1 MDDQRPRTG
10 EVIDGD
16 VTGGYTTRTWSYE
29 RRVPGIPI
37 LGVALLALGVI
48 LLINQLFPGAVSL
61 AFSAAGTLIGV
72 LFLAWWA
79 RGGWGLY
86 PGILFT
92 ALSLPGLLIGLG
104 LLPQR
109 DGYSTLLLGLGLL
122 AVAAIRVRDH
132 RGFGW
137 QGFLGVILAL
147 VGGAAIAGNIGVGAL
162 VWAGILIAAGAAI
175 ILRR

>member
-1 MDDQRPRTG
+1 MRDELRTG
-10 EVIDGD
+10 EVI
-16 VTGGYTTRTWSYE
+16 GGIEGEGWAYE
-29 RRVPGIPI
+29 RRRPGIPI
-37 LGVALLALGVI
+37 LGLALLGLGAV
-48 LLINQLFPGAVSL
+48 LLVDQLAPGAVSL
-61 AFSAAGTLIGV
+61 AFSAIGV
-72 LFLAWWA
+72 AIGLALLVSWA

-92 ALSLPGLLIGLG
+92 ALSLPGLFIGLG
-104 LLPQR
+104 VLPQR

-122 AVAAIRVRDH
+122 AVAAVRVRDR

-147 VGGAAIAGNIGVGAL
+147 VGAAAIAGNLGVGGL
-162 VWAGILIAAGAAI
+162 IWAGILIAAGAAI

>member
-1 MDDQRPRTG
+1 MDDQRVRTG
-10 EVIDGD
+10 EVIE
-16 VTGGYTTRTWSYE
+16 GYTARTWSYE
-29 RRVPGIPI
+29 RRVPGVPI
-37 LGVALLALGVI
+37 LGIALLALGAI
-48 LLINQLFPGAVSL
+48 LLVDQLAPGAVRL
-61 AFSAAGTLIGV
+61 AFSAIGVAIGV
-72 LFLAWWA
+72 LFLAWWT

-92 ALSLPGLLIGLG
+92 ALSLPGLLVGLG

-122 AVAAIRVRDH
+122 AVAALRVRDR

-147 VGGAAIAGNIGVGAL
+147 VGGAAIAGNVAVGAL